1 MRKIIWI
8 CSIVIALLPSV
19 FLVLQDS
26 VDPRLLLLDPLVAAE
41 VSNDCCKTY
50 YGIFSTLG
58 VLIWMATA
66 AICGFA
72 VLVLFAAN
80 SDRGVLLFALFA
92 CAFTGWLGF
101 DDAFLFHENV
111 APKLGIPQTLIL
123 LIYCGLAAGYALLG
137 WKQIQQ
143 NDWMLF
149 IIAGGCLA
157 LSIFTDAVFHSTD
170 PNVVILEDGA
180 KFAGIVFWFSFHL
193 SAMRKIV
200 LRQFGHQV

>member
-80 SDRGVLLFALFA
+80 S
-92 CAFTGWLGF
+92 
-101 DDAFLFHENV
+101 
-111 APKLGIPQTLIL
+111 
-123 LIYCGLAAGYALLG
+123 
-137 WKQIQQ
+137 
-143 NDWMLF
+143 
-149 IIAGGCLA
+149 
-157 LSIFTDAVFHSTD
+157 
-170 PNVVILEDGA
+170 
-180 KFAGIVFWFSFHL
+180 
-193 SAMRKIV
+193 
-200 LRQFGHQV
+200 